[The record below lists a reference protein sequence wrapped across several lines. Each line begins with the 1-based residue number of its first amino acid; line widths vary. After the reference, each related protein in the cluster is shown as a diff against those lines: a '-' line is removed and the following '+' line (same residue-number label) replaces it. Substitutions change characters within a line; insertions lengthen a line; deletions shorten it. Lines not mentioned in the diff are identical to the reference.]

1 MARSLQSFPG
11 FPRAAANSKDTAVA
25 LAAAYRCPG
34 CDGHAEVTD
43 VVSTKHG
50 LFCQV
55 AARIARMRREA
66 AA

>member
-1 MARSLQSFPG
+1 MTRALQSVPG
-11 FPRAAANSKDTAVA
+11 IPRATPYSKDMAVV
-25 LAAAYRCPG
+25 LAAAYRCAG

-43 VVSTKHG
+43 IVSAKHG